1 MESPGGPGAGVR
13 QDELRLDNRPSKIE
27 AIKACLAVY
36 REVGIVQFEPRRV
49 SRDDL
54 WRHQAADGAGF
65 GARARRRFERGLKS
79 MPAALIKKVCKAKT
93 EAVIGEKPAVVRTHL
108 RDMM

>member
-1 MESPGGPGAGVR
+1 MLFRS
-13 QDELRLDNRPSKIE
+13 
-27 AIKACLAVY
+27 VY

-54 WRHQAADGAGF
+54 WRHRAADGAGF

-79 MPAALIKKVCKAKT
+79 MPAALIKKVRKAKT